1 MKGQVVGNALSLPCV
16 ADELRIVRDV
26 DELAERLVEA
36 DARGRPVTL
45 LGGGTNVVLRPRLG
59 GLVLQPFLRGL
70 TACQVDARRWR
81 VVAAA
86 GETWHEVVRATL
98 GRGISG
104 LENLAL
110 IPGTVGAAPVQNIGA
125 YGRELAEVI
134 DWVEVF
140 DRERQSFRRLTAEE
154 CRFRYRHSR
163 FKDDESGRYVIVRI
177 AMLLG
182 GKPVVTDYPDVERE
196 LARMGEAEDTAKAVA
211 TAEAVVRVRR
221 RKLPDPRHIGNVGS
235 FFKNP
240 VLTSRQLDD
249 VRSRLNIDAHPAGDD
264 GDHFKVSAARLIDSA
279 GWKGVRRG
287 AVQAW
292 PRQPLVLV
300 NHGGASCD
308 EVLDFANRLRDD
320 VARKYGV
327 RLALEPT
334 ILGTR

>member
-1 MKGQVVGNALSLPCV
+1 MKGQVVGNALRLPCV
-16 ADELRIVRDV
+16 ADELRIVRDA

-36 DARGRPVTL
+36 DASDRPVTV

-59 GLVLQPFLRGL
+59 GLVLQPLLRSL
-70 TACQVDARRWR
+70 TVRQVDARRWR

-110 IPGTVGAAPVQNIGA
+110 IPGSVGAAPVQNIGA
-125 YGRELAEVI
+125 YGRELAEMI
-134 DWVEVF
+134 DYVEVF
-140 DRERQSFRRLTAEE
+140 DRKRQSFSRLGVEE

-163 FKDDESGRYVIVRI
+163 FKDDESVRYVIVSV
-177 AMLLG
+177 AMVLG

-196 LARMGEAEDTAKAVA
+196 LVRMGEAVA
-211 TAEAVVRVRR
+211 TAEATAEAVARVRR

-279 GWKGVRRG
+279 GWKGVQRG
-287 AVQAW
+287 AVQTW

-308 EVLDFANRLRDD
+308 DVLDFANRLRDD
-320 VARKYGV
+320 VAGKYDV

>member
-1 MKGQVVGNALSLPCV
+1 MKGQFVGNSLRLPCV
-16 ADELRIVRDV
+16 ADELRIVRDAE
-26 DELAERLVEA
+26 ELAERLAEA
-36 DARGRPVTL
+36 DACDRPVTV

-59 GLVLQPFLRGL
+59 GLVLQPLLRGL
-70 TACQVDARRWR
+70 TVQRVDARRWR
-81 VVAAA
+81 VIAAA

-98 GRGISG
+98 GQGISG

-125 YGRELAEVI
+125 YGRELAEMI
-134 DWVEVF
+134 DYVEVF
-140 DRERQSFRRLTAEE
+140 DRKRQSFGRLGVEE

-163 FKDDESGRYVIVRI
+163 FKDDESVRHVIVRI

-196 LARMGEAEDTAKAVA
+196 LARMGEAVATAEA

-264 GDHFKVSAARLIDSA
+264 GDRFKVSAARLIDSA
-279 GWKGVRRG
+279 GWKGVQRG

-320 VARKYGV
+320 VARRYGV

>member
-1 MKGQVVGNALSLPCV
+1 MKGQVVGNALNLPCV

-98 GRGISG
+98 GQGISG

-134 DWVEVF
+134 DYVEVF
-140 DRERQSFRRLTAEE
+140 DRDRQSFRRLGVEE
-154 CRFRYRHSR
+154 CRFRYRHSH
-163 FKDDESGRYVIVRI
+163 FKDDESARYVIVRI

-240 VLTSRQLDD
+240 VLTPRQLDD
-249 VRSRLNIDAHPAGDD
+249 VRSRLNIDGHPAGDD

-279 GWKGVRRG
+279 GWKGVQRG